1 MVSVTVPLGSVNE
14 SQSMV
19 SEKGELI
26 ERIDLL

>member
-1 MVSVTVPLGSVNE
+1 MVSFTVALGRVKE

-19 SEKGELI
+19 SENGELI